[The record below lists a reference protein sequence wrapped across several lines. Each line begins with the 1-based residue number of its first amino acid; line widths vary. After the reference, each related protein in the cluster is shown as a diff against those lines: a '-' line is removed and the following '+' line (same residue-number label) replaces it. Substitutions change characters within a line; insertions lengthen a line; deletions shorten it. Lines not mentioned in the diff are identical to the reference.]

1 MSTLLSRAEGVLS
14 WSAWSWSAC
23 LKQGGSNLQHAL
35 DALGPFSIVKKT
47 ISFASYELLFA
58 KLAPRWTADV
68 EGPQVMK
75 KREDFWAFLSLSVV
89 DIFSASA
96 LPLL

>member
-1 MSTLLSRAEGVLS
+1 MRGNGRGPGHMVQAVDNTIIIKITIPALMSTLLSRAEGVLS

-58 KLAPRWTADV
+58 KLAPR
-68 EGPQVMK
+68 
-75 KREDFWAFLSLSVV
+75 
-89 DIFSASA
+89 
-96 LPLL
+96 